1 MQLSMT
7 TPPVNET
14 VFGLHL
20 NPSYFDAS
28 FFGRYYEKIKN
39 RFPKISSQIPIFP
52 ASGEQI
58 ISLENMC
65 PRIWFESE
73 KNRNLIQLQND
84 RFHFNWRSQNREKY
98 PGFDA
103 IYSSFEEEWLSY
115 VSWLNKNNLMLE
127 NLITQL
133 ELSYINHIEDDL
145 VLKNDLSGV
154 QEILKNFTH
163 PSSLKN
169 YVINS
174 LVMSQTYSL
183 GDDGII
189 SHTVKVGERRDN
201 QKKALI
207 LEITARSNKKNYNR
221 FSDWFHKI
229 HSHISKIF
237 FETTTTTA
245 HKKWGLKINE
255 Q

>member
-7 TPPVNET
+7 TPPINET

-20 NPSYFDAS
+20 NRSYFNAS

-39 RFPKISSQIPIFP
+39 KFPKISSKTPIFP
-52 ASGEQI
+52 ASGEHV
-58 ISLENMC
+58 ISFENMC
-65 PRIWFESE
+65 PRIWFESDE
-73 KNRNLIQLQND
+73 NRNLIQLQDD
-84 RFHFNWRSQNREKY
+84 RFHFNWRNQDKEEY
-98 PGFDA
+98 PGFNTV
-103 IYSSFEEEWLSY
+103 YSSFEREWSNY
-115 VSWLNKNNLMLE
+115 VNWLNDDKLMPE

-154 QEILKNFTH
+154 QKILKTFTH
-163 PSSLKN
+163 PSSLEN
-169 YVINS
+169 YKINN
-174 LVMSQTYSL
+174 LTMNQTYSL

-189 SHTVKVGERRDN
+189 SNAIKVAERTDN
-201 QKKALI
+201 QKKVLI
-207 LEITARSNKKNYNR
+207 LEITARSNKKNYNH

-229 HSHISKIF
+229 HGHISEIF

-245 HKKWGLKINE
+245 HKKWGLKVNE
-255 Q
+255 